1 MEGSEHRAGTDLRTA
16 AAGAGIVALAASA
29 WAWSH
34 GLLLDYA
41 DARSHLTIARRLVD
55 GPNRG
60 LVQLGTVWLPLQH
73 LLLAPLSAIDALWT
87 SGWAGALLGSL
98 CMAIEAAAIW
108 HITAVLN
115 RGSRIAGLLAAVV
128 YVTNPTILFLHTSAF
143 AEPVLYASVLT
154 ATAGLVHWA
163 AREKPWSGG
172 EMALYCGAPTAL
184 AVLARYDGWAF
195 AAAAAVCVAV
205 LSWRRWGSG
214 RYAMKLALCFGAPS
228 AVAAAWW
235 MWFNWVNFG
244 DPLEFQR
251 GRYSAQAQ
259 QDVLARQGKL
269 PDKGDLGHAIGTF
282 THAAWSAL
290 GWITLLAAVAGVVV
304 IAVRLRNDRV
314 SNPAVAS
321 DRSVLTLVV
330 VVLAVAPALFY
341 TWSLFSGQV
350 ALRFGTSPS
359 ESTFN
364 LRYGAAVVPGLAV
377 LAATAL
383 AALDGPALWRR
394 SGTVVLALVPF
405 VALAVVPGWQ
415 EVGVVREG
423 REQREAGADQWD
435 AANWLNRR
443 IGNDTVLIDDSVNPM
458 LPVIGTGLD
467 HVVAPFSQDWR
478 AQLRHPNGVE
488 FIYVDRGNRDD
499 QIRRAIARDPSFLRG
514 FHLAADFGSVSI
526 YRSSE
531 GGHP

>member
-259 QDVLARQGKL
+259 QDVLARRGEL
-269 PDKGDLGHAIGTF
+269 PDKGSLAHSIETF
-282 THAAWSAL
+282 SRAMWSSV
-290 GWITLLAAVAGVVV
+290 GWLTLVAAVAG
-304 IAVRLRNDRV
+304 
-314 SNPAVAS
+314 
-321 DRSVLTLVV
+321 LVV
-330 VVLAVAPALFY
+330 VLVRVGRGRGSAAGPRRVLLLVAVLLIATPAAFY
-341 TWSLFSGQV
+341 VWSLLSGQI
-350 ALRFGTSPS
+350 ALRLTTTALQ
-359 ESTFN
+359 STFN

-377 LAATAL
+377 LVATGLAAVGDRPRWRQAGVVAL
-383 AALDGPALWRR
+383 ALC
-394 SGTVVLALVPF
+394 PF
-405 VALAVVPGWQ
+405 VALAIVPGWR
-415 EVGVVREG
+415 EVGVIREG
-423 REQREAGADQWD
+423 IEQREAGADQW
-435 AANWLNRR
+435 AAAQWLHRNAD
-443 IGNDTVLIDDSVNPM
+443 GGTVMIDDSVHPM
-458 LPVIGTGLD
+458 LPVIGVDLD
-467 HVVAPFSQDWR
+467 HVVAPFSSGWKAALRDPER
-478 AQLRHPNGVE
+478 ATW
-488 FIYVDRGNRDD
+488 IYVDRANRDD
-499 QIRRAIARDPSFLRG
+499 EIRRAIARDPGFLDD
-514 FHLAADFGSVSI
+514 FDAAATFGDVTV
-526 YRSSE
+526 YRTTRE
-531 GGHP
+531 EQP